1 MTESIIFYALLTSQ
15 LVLMSFYFPRRIHQR
30 MQTPFYTYT
39 PDQSPRLYPK
49 PASYYERLHQ
59 NYRLANQ
66 LLLILGCSVMMAML
80 AIDFD
85 LSAKH
90 AQMVPWAI
98 FMIQMMPQLALELAE
113 FKQLKLMRQSDQ
125 RTTRKA
131 ELSPRRLF
139 DIVPRPL
146 FTVTIIILTVSFVLD
161 AFMNDFNIGFDTSTF
176 YRWLILGLG
185 NMGFALGAWWLI
197 YARKKNPYQSGTE
210 RKLQARANI
219 SSMLYVSIG
228 MSLFVVISET
238 IDTYELVR
246 LSPAAMSL
254 YCQLIA
260 MASLSTML
268 NTLRLDRLDFEVYR
282 EEPQSA

>member
-30 MQTPFYTYT
+30 MQTAFYTYT
-39 PDQSPRLYPK
+39 PDQYPRLYPK

-219 SSMLYVSIG
+219 SSMLSVSIG

>member
-30 MQTPFYTYT
+30 MQTAFYTYT
-39 PDQSPRLYPK
+39 PDQYPRLYPK